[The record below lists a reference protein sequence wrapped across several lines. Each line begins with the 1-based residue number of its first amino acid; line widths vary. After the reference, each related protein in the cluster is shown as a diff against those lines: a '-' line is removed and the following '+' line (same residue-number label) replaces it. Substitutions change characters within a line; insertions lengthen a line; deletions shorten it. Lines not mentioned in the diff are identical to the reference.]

1 MPPKAARAQRQ
12 AVLQIRRAQPSFK
25 QATARNHDDGAQS
38 AHAEAVVGVD
48 FFGNQQGFERTKQQ
62 DSGFYHHPPNRQA
75 AQIIGNV
82 GHIRAHH
89 ARHVVG
95 CGAVCAAGES
105 GVIHVEAD

>member
-1 MPPKAARAQRQ
+1 MGS
-12 AVLQIRRAQPSFK
+12 QPSFK

-38 AHAEAVVGVD
+38 THAEAVVGVD
-48 FFGNQQGFERTKQQ
+48 FFGNQQRFERAKQQ
-62 DSGFYHHPPNRQA
+62 DSRFYHHPPNRQA

-82 GHIRAHH
+82 GHISAHH

-95 CGAVCAAGES
+95 SGAVCAAGES